1 MKEEES
7 VPSLGL
13 GGSSKNDQ
21 GILTEVYKKP
31 PKVEKKEPEPKQKEY
46 QEEEDPK

>member
-7 VPSLGL
+7 FPSLGL

-31 PKVEKKEPEPKQKEY
+31 PNVEKKEPTQKEY

>member
-7 VPSLGL
+7 FPSLGL

-31 PKVEKKEPEPKQKEY
+31 PKVEKKEPTQKEY